1 MALAEVRGEIV
12 TALANLGV
20 AVHAYPPGTVSP
32 PAVVLMPGT
41 TYLDP
46 GATWGSPQVGI
57 DVRILVS
64 SSAGP
69 AAMERLDSLIDSTV
83 AALIGAGLQ
92 VAAVTSPTVDPD
104 SAALVVDIPTTC
116 VWKDDI

>member
-1 MALAEVRGEIV
+1 MAISEVRAAIA
-12 TALANLGV
+12 TALADLGV

-32 PAVVLMPGT
+32 PCIVLLPGP

-46 GATWGSPQVGI
+46 GASWGSPQVGI
-57 DVRILVS
+57 DVRVLVS

-69 AAMERLDSLIDSTV
+69 AAMERLDDLVDGAV
-83 AALIGAGLQ
+83 AALLGAGVQ
-92 VAAVTSPTVDPD
+92 VTAVPGPSVDPD

-116 VWKDDI
+116 VWKDE